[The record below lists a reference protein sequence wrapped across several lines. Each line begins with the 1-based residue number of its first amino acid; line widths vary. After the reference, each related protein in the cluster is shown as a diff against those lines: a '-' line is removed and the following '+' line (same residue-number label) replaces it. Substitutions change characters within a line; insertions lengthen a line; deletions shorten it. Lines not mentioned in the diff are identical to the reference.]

1 MVNEW
6 GNNHTGKEEMKNMIF
21 KDYLLFSILSIT
33 IGVGGIQ
40 IQNRSAFNTARTTKG
55 IIKNTAKEDRS
66 VFSRILLQKK
76 RIVEK
81 ERKERAGLI
90 RNLRK
95 GLARMSWAKT
105 YGDSYYDYPQSFQQT
120 SDGGYIVSGGS
131 SLYSSSSWME
141 ACVLK
146 LSSEGEIQWQN
157 SYDGADSASSIRQTI
172 DGGYVAAGYTSTN
185 AAAKND
191 FWILKLDSAGNTEW
205 QRTCGGNNED
215 RAKSISQTAEGG
227 YIVAGVTKSFGAGK
241 YDFWII
247 KLFSSGDVDWQRTY
261 GGLEDDL
268 AESIQQ
274 TADGGYIVAGST
286 KSFGIGGRDFLVLKL
301 FSSGDIDWQRTYGG
315 IEDDNAYCIQPTVDG
330 GYIVAGETYSVVNSN
345 NIWVIKLSSAGSI
358 EWQRAYGGYASSGR
372 AAFIWQTSD
381 GGYIVAGETD
391 SFGSGSYDIWIL
403 KLDSSGALEWQ
414 RTYGGLGTELSYV
427 VQQTADGKYVVLG
440 LTWSFG
446 AGNSDFLILK
456 LESTGEIERLPE
468 LTHLSNVVASE
479 TSLPSQQT
487 AIIPQDTT
495 VDAAE
500 PDVTCFFSNKQARL
514 VFSPPSAFW
523 AERELNRSL
532 SQAEYVDFLTWQ
544 ANPNNNDLNI
554 AKYRVYQLG
563 AYYPTEV
570 EKQLLAELGPKT
582 FQYTVRKRQRYASYT
597 YAVAAVTD
605 KNEESILAKH

>member
-1 MVNEW
+1 MN
-6 GNNHTGKEEMKNMIF
+6 GKEEMKKMIF

-33 IGVGGIQ
+33 IGIGGFQ
-40 IQNRSAFNTARTTKG
+40 TQGKTSLNTARTANK
-55 IIKNTAKEDRS
+55 IIKNTAKEDRNS
-66 VFSRILLQKK
+66 FSKNLLQKK

-81 ERKERAGLI
+81 EKKERTGLI

-95 GLARMSWAKT
+95 GLARVSWAKT

-146 LSSEGEIQWQN
+146 LSSEGEIQWQS
-157 SYDGADSASSIRQTI
+157 SYDGADSVSSIRQTI
-172 DGGYVAAGYTSTN
+172 DGGYIAAGYTSTN
-185 AAAKND
+185 VTSKND
-191 FWILKLDSAGNTEW
+191 FWVFKLDSAGNTEW
-205 QRTCGGNNED
+205 QKTYGGSSED
-215 RAKSISQTAEGG
+215 LAKSISQTAEGG
-227 YIVAGVTKSFGAGK
+227 YIVAGITKSFGAGK

-247 KLFSSGDVDWQRTY
+247 KLFSSGDVEWQRTY
-261 GGLEDDL
+261 GGLEDDIIK
-268 AESIQQ
+268 SIQQ

-286 KSFGIGGRDFLVLKL
+286 KSFGAGERDLLVLKL

-315 IEDDNAYCIQPTVDG
+315 IKDDNAYCIQPTVDG

-345 NIWVIKLSSAGSI
+345 NIWVIKLSSTGSI
-358 EWQRAYGGYASSGR
+358 EWQQAYGGYASSGR
-372 AAFIWQTSD
+372 AASIWQTND
-381 GGYIVAGETD
+381 GGYIVAGETN

-403 KLDSSGALEWQ
+403 KLDSGGAFEWQ
-414 RTYGGLGTELSYV
+414 KTYGGLGTEKSYA
-427 VQQTADGKYVVLG
+427 VQQTVDGKYVVLG

-456 LESTGEIERLPE
+456 LESTGEIEKLPE
-468 LTHLSNVVASE
+468 LTHISSVVASE

-487 AIIPQDTT
+487 AIIPQDTS
-495 VDAAE
+495 VNAAE
-500 PDVTCFFSNKQARL
+500 PDVTRYFSNKQARL

-523 AERELNRSL
+523 VERELNRSL
-532 SQAEYVDFLTWQ
+532 SQAEYVDFLSWA

-582 FQYTVRKRQRYASYT
+582 FQYTARKRQPYASYT